1 MAAAVDIV
9 TEVCRR
15 FAEDQD
21 PFELLSDD
29 IVWEVP
35 MFDHDEAFHGHRGV
49 AEFFRRWLG
58 TWEGYEFELDELHPC
73 TDGRVVTLFTERGRG
88 RGSGVPV
95 EIHPLGVW
103 TISGEKVVAY
113 RGYMDRDEGL
123 RDADVCLGA

>member
-1 MAAAVDIV
+1 VTAATDIV

-15 FAEDQD
+15 FAADEN
-21 PFELLSDD
+21 PFDLLSDD
-29 IVWEVP
+29 IVWSVP
-35 MFDHDEAFHGHRGV
+35 MFDHDESFQGHRGV

-58 TWEGYEFELDELHPC
+58 TWEGYEYVLEELHPC

-95 EIHPLGVW
+95 EIRPLGIW
-103 TISGEKVVAY
+103 TVRDGKVIVY

-123 RDADVCLGA
+123 RDADICVP